1 MSVPEHEAGL
11 PPTVVVIPALNEA
24 RGIGAVI
31 DAFTGPGNDFIID
44 IIVADGGS
52 IDGTQ
57 AVVAE
62 AARRD
67 ARVRLLPN
75 PKRLQSAGVNLA
87 TQEADPRAEV
97 ILRADSHAEYPA
109 DFAVRV
115 VSALVTNDA
124 DSVVARMFS
133 VGRGSFQRAVAAV
146 SNSKAG
152 SGGSRHR
159 IGGQSGFVDH
169 GHHAAFRRQ
178 LFRELGGYDETF
190 IANEDAEFDAR
201 IRAAGGRIW
210 FEAGPEITYFPR
222 ATPAALA
229 RQYWRYGYGRARTF
243 RKHGERL
250 QPRQMLPP
258 VILVAVLGGLL
269 LAPLTPWA
277 LLIPGAYLLLGLAV
291 GALLAWQLSDLA
303 ALAAPV
309 ALAAMHLSWGAGF
322 LRGLLSREK
331 FTGPARPTLEFS
343 ATPRSE

>member
-1 MSVPEHEAGL
+1 MSAPRGDVGL
-11 PPTVVVIPALNEA
+11 PPTTVVIPALNEA

-31 DAFTGPGNDFIID
+31 DTFAGPGNDFVIE

-52 IDGTQ
+52 TDGTQ

-62 AARRD
+62 AAGRD

-75 PKRLQSAGVNLA
+75 PRRLQSAGVNLA
-87 TQEADPRAEV
+87 AREADPRAEV
-97 ILRADSHAEYPA
+97 ILRVDAHAEYPS
-109 DFAVRV
+109 DFAPRV
-115 VSALVTNDA
+115 VSALVENDA

-146 SNSKAG
+146 SNSRAG

-159 IGGQSGFVDH
+159 TGGQSGFVDH
-169 GHHAAFRRQ
+169 GHHAAFRRR
-178 LFRELGGYDETF
+178 LFRDLGGYDETF
-190 IANEDAEFDAR
+190 VANEDAEFDAR

-210 FEAGPEITYFPR
+210 FESGPEITYFPR

-229 RQYWRYGYGRARTF
+229 RQYWRYGLGRARTF

-250 QPRQMLPP
+250 HPRQMLPP
-258 VILVAVLGGLL
+258 IILVAVVGGLL

-277 LLIPGAYLLLGLAV
+277 LLLPSGYLLLGLIV
-291 GALLAWQLSDLA
+291 GALLARQLSDPA

-322 LRGLLSREK
+322 LRGLLSRETFAK
-331 FTGPARPTLEFS
+331 TARP
-343 ATPRSE
+343 A